1 MRVRGRVL
9 ASLIGLAGFL
19 SQPTGALGSDQ
30 IAGAKVRDLAP
41 GVQYNGGERVRAE
54 AEGVAF
60 QIPAQWLGGIQH
72 GASTFMLGSEVAPG
86 VGIVILRQ
94 KTSVAEAR
102 ALLEQPQDLGGGVVL
117 TPGGTTSGGRNDV
130 EVSYQSGAY
139 VGFASAR
146 IGPAGNGIAALFAGP
161 RERAE
166 MYQSLARSLSESAVF
181 AEPTELPAQRQWKE
195 SLAGMMLKR
204 MDSYYSGGLDGSYAG
219 GSSSETLHLCSD
231 GSYSY
236 HSSSSFSV
244 DGGSGGGYN
253 ASGAGQN
260 SGGSAGAWVVEMM
273 GSQVVL
279 TLHATDGQMS
289 QHTLSLSGEQTLVDG
304 ERAFRVPSD
313 RCR

>member
-1 MRVRGRVL
+1 MRVSGRIV
-9 ASLIGLAGFL
+9 ASLFVLAGFV
-19 SQPTGALGSDQ
+19 SQPTGALASDQ
-30 IAGAKVRDLAP
+30 IPGAKVRDLAP

-54 AEGVAF
+54 AEGIAF
-60 QIPAQWLGGIQH
+60 QVPAQWLGGIQH
-72 GASTFMLGSEVAPG
+72 GASAFMLGSEVAPG

-94 KTSVAEAR
+94 KTSIAEAR

-117 TPGGTTSGGRNDV
+117 TPGGTTAGQNDA

-161 RERAE
+161 REHAE
-166 MYQSLARSLSESAVF
+166 MYQSLAGSLAESVVF
-181 AEPTELPAQRQWKE
+181 ADPTELPAQRQWKE

-244 DGGSGGGYN
+244 DGGTGGGYN

-260 SGGSAGAWVVEMM
+260 SGGNTGAWVVEMM

-279 TLHATDGQMS
+279 TLNATDGQMS
-289 QHTLSLSGEQTLVDG
+289 QHTLAVSGEQTLVDG